1 MGEFVLHEDYS
12 KAAVFLSGGIG
23 ITPFRSMIKYAT
35 DKQLPVKIIMLDAN
49 RNEENILYKQEF
61 DSWQNLNKNLKI
73 VYALELEQQ
82 QQQEGKEKEKFD
94 KS

>member
-35 DKQLPVKIIMLDAN
+35 DRDSLPVKIIMLDAN
-49 RNEENILYKQEF
+49 RRIYYT
-61 DSWQNLNKNLKI
+61 NKNLTHGRI
-73 VYALELEQQ
+73 LIRI
-82 QQQEGKEKEKFD
+82 
-94 KS
+94 